1 MPYLFD
7 HDQFDLEKWEIGKML
22 MFGFLSLYIHVHLQN
37 PKGPIERHGISEKL
51 RYGVV
56 KSNVIEL
63 GMNYLYFVSNF

>member
-22 MFGFLSLYIHVHLQN
+22 MFGFLSLYLHLQN

>member
-22 MFGFLSLYIHVHLQN
+22 MFGFLSLYIHPQN
-37 PKGPIERHGISEKL
+37 PKGPTERHGISEKIK
-51 RYGVV
+51 YGVV
-56 KSNVIEL
+56 KSNAINL

>member
-22 MFGFLSLYIHVHLQN
+22 RFGFLSLYIHLQN
-37 PKGPIERHGISEKL
+37 PKGPTERHGISEKIK
-51 RYGVV
+51 YGVV
-56 KSNVIEL
+56 KSNAINL

>member
-22 MFGFLSLYIHVHLQN
+22 MFGFLSLYLHLQN
-37 PKGPIERHGISEKL
+37 PKGPTERHGISEKIK
-51 RYGVV
+51 YGVV
-56 KSNVIEL
+56 KSNAINL

>member
-22 MFGFLSLYIHVHLQN
+22 MFGFLSLYIHLQN
-37 PKGPIERHGISEKL
+37 PKGPTERHGISEKIK
-51 RYGVV
+51 YGVV
-56 KSNVIEL
+56 KSNAINL